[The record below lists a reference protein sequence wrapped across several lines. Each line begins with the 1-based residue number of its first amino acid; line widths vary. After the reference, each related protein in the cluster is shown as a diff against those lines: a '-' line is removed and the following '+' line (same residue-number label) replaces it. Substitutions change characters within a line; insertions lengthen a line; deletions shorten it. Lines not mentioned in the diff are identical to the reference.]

1 MLETSVTLL
10 EDIRIFALRI
20 SSFVEGLDI
29 QTYLQTPIVRGA
41 VERYLQTLGEA
52 AIRLRSSDSSTA
64 DRITDIEKII
74 GLRHRLAHGYFD
86 DINDELIWAT
96 ATHFIPMLLVEVESL
111 LEEAGFA
118 NHDREN

>member
-20 SSFVEGLDI
+20 SSFIEGLDLR
-29 QTYLQTPIVRGA
+29 TYLQTPIVRGA

-52 AIRLRSSDSSTA
+52 AIRLRSNDSSTA
-64 DRITDIEKII
+64 NRITDIEKII

-96 ATHFIPMLLVEVESL
+96 ATQFIPMLLVEVESL
-111 LEEAGFA
+111 LEEAGFEYQE
-118 NHDREN
+118 REE

>member
-20 SSFVEGLDI
+20 TSFIEGLDLD
-29 QTYLQTPIVRGA
+29 TYLETPLVRGA

-64 DRITDIEKII
+64 NQITDIEKII

-96 ATHFIPMLLVEVESL
+96 ATQFIPLLLIEVESL
-111 LEEAGFA
+111 LKRAGLE
-118 NHDREN
+118 NHD